1 MLFVLTTQCVNEYQF
16 HRFHSARRRRYSS
29 YKICY
34 QKKKTRLGAGT
45 VPIKYV
51 TKKCTD
57 VVHQKTKCTEL
68 LSNPQFKIL
77 LLNVPFVVPDLA
89 CDFLI
94 HDRQCFE
101 NQSIQTENVLKLRN
115 QNFRW

>member
-1 MLFVLTTQCVNEYQF
+1 
-16 HRFHSARRRRYSS
+16 
-29 YKICY
+29 
-34 QKKKTRLGAGT
+34 
-45 VPIKYV
+45 
-51 TKKCTD
+51 
-57 VVHQKTKCTEL
+57 
-68 LSNPQFKIL
+68 
-77 LLNVPFVVPDLA
+77 LNAPFVVPDLA